1 VYTLCTMSVASAS
14 STLPCI
20 CSSLRKAA
28 RVASRRYDDA
38 LRPAGLRITQFD
50 VLSTVWQLKQAILTV
65 LAKELVLER
74 TSLARELSTLERDGL
89 VRIEVGTDPRTRVVS
104 LTSSGTALVEFAL
117 PLWQSV
123 QNEVLGDLGPKQ
135 VMLRMLSAFFKSSL
149 CRLNTNEITA
159 SSRWY

>member
-1 VYTLCTMSVASAS
+1 
-14 STLPCI
+14 
-20 CSSLRKAA
+20 LRKAA